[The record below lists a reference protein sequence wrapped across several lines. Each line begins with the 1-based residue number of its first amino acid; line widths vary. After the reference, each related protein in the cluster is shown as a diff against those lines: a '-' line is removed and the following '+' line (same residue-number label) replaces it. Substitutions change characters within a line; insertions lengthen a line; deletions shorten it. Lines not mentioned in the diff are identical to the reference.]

1 MYSDS
6 DKSPYSRYSNLH
18 LGRAY
23 DKMSAKDYHELMGLS
38 DADLDVYDGKSRYVK
53 PVYDMDSVVDGKTM
67 AETVG
72 ASMI

>member
-1 MYSDS
+1 
-6 DKSPYSRYSNLH
+6 
-18 LGRAY
+18 
-23 DKMSAKDYHELMGLS
+23 MSAKDYHELMGLS

-53 PVYDMDSVVDGKTM
+53 PVYDRDSVVDGKTM